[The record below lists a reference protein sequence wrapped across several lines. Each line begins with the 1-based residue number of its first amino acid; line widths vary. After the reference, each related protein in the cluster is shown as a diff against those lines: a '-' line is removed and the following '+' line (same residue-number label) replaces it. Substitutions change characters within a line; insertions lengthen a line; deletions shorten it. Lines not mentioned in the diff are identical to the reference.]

1 MIENN
6 EKIYFTNITL
16 FTTALCNLNCG
27 YCYICKDAT
36 GCLKQI
42 DDDLA
47 KDFENGSQIKQ
58 VYDVDPEA
66 DKHIKHITLW
76 GGEPF
81 LHIERFIDHF
91 EEYVEVAKKGGD
103 VAKVA
108 REKLEES
115 TGKKV
120 VTSLNAKALL
130 NKNKPP

>member
-81 LHIERFIDHF
+81 LHI
-91 EEYVEVAKKGGD
+91 
-103 VAKVA
+103 
-108 REKLEES
+108 
-115 TGKKV
+115 
-120 VTSLNAKALL
+120 
-130 NKNKPP
+130 

>member
-47 KDFENGSQIKQ
+47 N
-58 VYDVDPEA
+58 
-66 DKHIKHITLW
+66 
-76 GGEPF
+76 
-81 LHIERFIDHF
+81 
-91 EEYVEVAKKGGD
+91 
-103 VAKVA
+103 
-108 REKLEES
+108 
-115 TGKKV
+115 
-120 VTSLNAKALL
+120 
-130 NKNKPP
+130 